1 MNLRQITTK
10 DQVDLKK
17 VYFDSIQSINK
28 EIYSKEQKKA
38 WSSQAWENPNFNN
51 TIINGKGWLINDKEK
66 IIAFASRFPKNKISL
81 FYCRGEYQ
89 RKGYGSRLLYKIENE
104 AMKENVE
111 FLSTEASLLSFRLF
125 IKHNWQI
132 VRKEKIIIKNIF
144 FERYKMIKILKR

>member
-1 MNLRQITTK
+1 MNLRQITSK

-28 EIYSKEQKKA
+28 AIYSKEQKMA
-38 WSSQAWENPNFNN
+38 WASQAWENPNFIK
-51 TIINGKGWLINDKEK
+51 TIINGKGWLISDKEK

-89 RKGYGSRLLYKIENE
+89 KQGYGARLLNKIEDE
-104 AMKENVE
+104 AIKEDLE

-125 IKHNWQI
+125 LKHNWQI
-132 VRKEKIIIKNIF
+132 ERKEKIIINNII
-144 FERYKMIKILKR
+144 FERYKMIKILNR